1 MWQMAEVRQR
11 LRDAGREYAQVLL
24 DEYEER
30 LAIIT
35 EGRTVTPADVSA
47 AWGYGNAENT

>member
-35 EGRTVTPADVSA
+35 EGRKVTPADVSA